1 MEAVPYNPY
10 NGGRSVRHWQAP
22 SVSVGRN
29 PRFTPPPGYM
39 SPGADP
45 DSPPFS
51 AGNPQAIDLRK
62 IYWNHDMRTTVSL
75 CLQHPSLKGNI
86 SHGPRREQVMLRNIP
101 FTMTW
106 VQLSPFLLAVWP
118 LMNSQ
123 VELKDI
129 LDATNANR
137 FDFLYLRMGQYSY
150 SEACVKTKDL
160 F

>member
-1 MEAVPYNPY
+1 MLTIMSQDFVMEAIPYNPY

-22 SVSVGRN
+22 SASVGRN

-75 CLQHPSLKGNI
+75 SPAPFFEGKHISWASSWAGYATQHSIHHDLGMAPSFSVSG
-86 SHGPRREQVMLRNIP
+86 
-101 FTMTW
+101 MTINEF
-106 VQLSPFLLAVWP
+106 SGGT
-118 LMNSQ
+118 
-123 VELKDI
+123 E
-129 LDATNANR
+129 R
-137 FDFLYLRMGQYSY
+137 YSG
-150 SEACVKTKDL
+150 CD
-160 F
+160 